1 MHDFERLGDAVVAG
15 AEDFGVLLR
24 GFQAPF
30 PGVLERLDLGLGLL
44 PALLG
49 EQHVVVG
56 VGIERRVEIDQVHRL
71 VVHVAPK
78 DVEVVAVVEQVAR
91 HVSHPHNTLTDSGV
105 SLKSSEG
112 SLVQLPQAPS

>member
-1 MHDFERLGDAVVAG
+1 VLRSHAHRVAAAEEVVHDFERLGDAVVAG

-56 VGIERRVEIDQVHRL
+56 VGIERLSRGR
-71 VVHVAPK
+71 PG
-78 DVEVVAVVEQVAR
+78 R
-91 HVSHPHNTLTDSGV
+91 PTRR
-105 SLKSSEG
+105 
-112 SLVQLPQAPS
+112 